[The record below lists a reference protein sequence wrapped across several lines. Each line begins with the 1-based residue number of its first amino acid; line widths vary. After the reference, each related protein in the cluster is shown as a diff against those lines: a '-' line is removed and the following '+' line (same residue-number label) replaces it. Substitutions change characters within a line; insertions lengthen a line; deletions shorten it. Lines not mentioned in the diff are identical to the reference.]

1 MNELQF
7 GARRLMGGVA
17 AAGTAA
23 LAGYIVVHGSPGYFA
38 LGLVGIAC
46 CLLIV
51 RRPEIGALLIIG
63 LTALLPRSVLFDRG
77 LPLGGGALKITD
89 LLLLM
94 TLGAWAARRTVV
106 PEPARLPDRWTTG
119 LLAVF
124 VGFAVISVITANVR
138 GTPTKLSLLELRPLL
153 SYLLVFP
160 LVDGIRTWRQ
170 LERGI
175 AALLA
180 IAGAAAVVAL
190 WQYAH
195 GVGAAATYAGGAVRV
210 VDTVYL
216 YPMLAIVWTPAL
228 LAFLPSPQLK
238 RATVLLAA
246 LCLGGVF
253 VTFARGA
260 WLAIIVAAP
269 LAFALVPAGRRAR
282 AVSSLLPIA
291 ALVAVALLAVNT
303 WSPSKVGNPFQAG
316 LDRIGSLGSTSS
328 DVSAQHR
335 FTEWRAAGHQIVGH
349 PVTGIGLGS
358 SISYENPEFS
368 AESNTY
374 GFVVSTYYI
383 HDSYIWFALKLGLLG
398 AGCIVLLLARTWF
411 KALRGYRD
419 SIDPR
424 ERLVLLGSFGSLT
437 ALFVLA
443 VTGPHLNV
451 DNATPAVAAL
461 IAAVEVARRL
471 GREVAPS

>member
-1 MNELQF
+1 MNEIQL
-7 GARRLMGGVA
+7 GARRLIGVVA

-23 LAGYIVVHGSPGYFA
+23 LGGYVVVHGNPAYVA
-38 LGLVGIAC
+38 LGLAGVAC
-46 CLLIV
+46 CVLIV
-51 RRPEIGALLIIG
+51 RRPEAGALLIIG
-63 LTALLPRSVLFDRG
+63 LTAILPRSVLFDRG
-77 LPLGGGALKITD
+77 LPIGGGALKITD

-94 TLGAWAARRTVV
+94 TLGAWAARRTVA
-106 PEPARLPDRWTTG
+106 PESARLPDRWTTG
-119 LLAVF
+119 LLVVS
-124 VGFAVISVITANVR
+124 VGFALVAVITANVR

-160 LVDGIRTWRQ
+160 LVDGVRSWRQ

-175 AALLA
+175 AVVLG
-180 IAGAAAVVAL
+180 IAGAAAVTAL

-228 LAFLPSPQLK
+228 LAFLPTARLK

-260 WLAIIVAAP
+260 WVSIIVAAP
-269 LAFALVPAGRRAR
+269 LAFALLPTGRRAR
-282 AVSSLLPIA
+282 AVSWLLPMVV
-291 ALVAVALLAVNT
+291 LVAVALVAVNA

-316 LDRIGSLGSTSS
+316 LDRITSLGSTSS

-335 FTEWRAAGHQIVGH
+335 FTEWRAAGHQIARH
-349 PVTGIGLGS
+349 PLTGIGLGS
-358 SISYENPEFS
+358 SIEYDNPEFS
-368 AESNTY
+368 PESNSY

-398 AGCIVLLLARTWF
+398 AGCILLLLARTWF
-411 KALRGYRD
+411 NALRGYRS
-419 SIDPR
+419 SIDTR

-461 IAAVEVARRL
+461 VAAVEIARRL
-471 GREVAPS
+471 GREVAP